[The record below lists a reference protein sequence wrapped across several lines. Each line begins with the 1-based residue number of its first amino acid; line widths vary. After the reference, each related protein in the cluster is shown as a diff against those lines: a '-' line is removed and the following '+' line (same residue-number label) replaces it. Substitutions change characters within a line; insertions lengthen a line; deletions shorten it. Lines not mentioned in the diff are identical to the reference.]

1 MKIKACLSIGRDSS
15 GMIRIRIR
23 DQSSRRE
30 FVDLGISA
38 EGFGLAVTG
47 MSEIECDAVVS
58 GLGMVG
64 MNKIQERRRIV
75 CPINTYDKNVL
86 ADWLKKNC
94 QEDGWQL
101 IAYLGSQSS
110 VAHCPDGVVLN
121 YSVVRYEA
129 QPNEGGGEE

>member
-1 MKIKACLSIGRDSS
+1 
-15 GMIRIRIR
+15 MIRIRIR
-23 DQSSRRE
+23 DQSSRQE
-30 FVDLGISA
+30 FVDLGVSA

-47 MSEIECDAVVS
+47 MSELECDAVVS
-58 GLGMVG
+58 GLGVVG
-64 MNKIQERRRIV
+64 MNKIKERRRIV

-101 IAYLGSQSS
+101 ITYLGYQSS

-121 YSVVRYEA
+121 YGVVRYEA